1 NKIKAFN
8 IHAILWVVDLAI
20 GMILMDKFSEFDPWC
35 ITVKR
40 EPKYWDAFKE
50 FLILTYCNVINHLDV
65 YARIGRLATPTTSVK
80 FEEFLEQYK
89 IL

>member
-1 NKIKAFN
+1 
-8 IHAILWVVDLAI
+8 
-20 GMILMDKFSEFDPWC
+20 MILMDKFSEFDPWC

-65 YARIGRLATPTTSVK
+65 YARIGRLATPTTSVNIDD
-80 FEEFLEQYK
+80 ERVRLLGQDSIEVYGMGLH
-89 IL
+89 